1 MPLYVGSTLAT
12 DVYNGPTPASS
23 VYLGNTEV
31 WHRGA
36 VVVEITSNSTAYPIP
51 AYAAFVDVVI
61 LSGGGGGREGD
72 GGFGATGNG
81 GKKGQWSSTTL
92 DVIALGISTLNLSIG
107 TGGPAG
113 AKSAGNVTESSRG
126 GTTVVSWDG
135 GSLSIPGGD
144 GGSGT
149 GGAAGESPGS
159 YSYGGQTFNGGGT
172 APSGSS
178 RTNGNPPGGGGGGGA
193 GGVFNGQT
201 AGMAGA
207 PGRIWLIFRSY

>member
-1 MPLYVGSTLAT
+1 MPLYVGPTLAT
-12 DVYNGPTPASS
+12 DVYNGVTPADS
-23 VYLGNTEV
+23 VFLGNTEV
-31 WHRGA
+31 WRRTPTL
-36 VVVEITSNSTAYPIP
+36 VEITGNNAAYPIP

-72 GGFGATGNG
+72 GGAGATGNG

-92 DVIALGISTLNLSIG
+92 NVAALGITTLNLSIG
-107 TGGPAG
+107 AGGPAG
-113 AKSAGNVTESSRG
+113 AKDAGNVVESSRG
-126 GTTVVSWDG
+126 GTTTVAWAG
-135 GSLSIPGGD
+135 GSLSIPGGG

-159 YSYGGQTFNGGGT
+159 YSYGGQTFTGGGT

-193 GGVFNGQT
+193 GGIFNGQT

-207 PGRIWLIFRSY
+207 QGRIWLIFRSY